1 MSRSV
6 GATELLREFLP
17 EWTTLLFVALSYPGK
32 LTLLVPVLGAFY
44 LQDVGRTLRSG
55 GSEDRPLCSDRTAY
69 VLAVALGGLAFVVL
83 VKGAF
88 SLPRTDPGLHAV
100 PSSEHGFPSG
110 HVMAAVSTWGALA
123 LWTTRSTRVRRL
135 LAAGAV
141 VAVVG
146 FARLALGIHYLVDIP
161 VSVVLAVAYLG
172 GIARIARGDPQRTFL
187 AAIGIAV
194 LAVLADAASTRA
206 LLSLVGT
213 VGAVVGWRILE
224 RPPVRRR
231 VLERFGGESATPM
244 PSRPRE

>member
-32 LTLLVPVLGAFY
+32 LTLLVPVLGLFY
-44 LQDVGRTLRSG
+44 LQDVGRTLRAG
-55 GSEDRPLCSDRTAY
+55 GSEDRQLCSERTAY

-83 VKGAF
+83 VKGVF
-88 SLPRTDPGLHAV
+88 SLPRTDPSLHAV
-100 PSSEHGFPSG
+100 SSSEHGFPSG

-123 LWTTRSTRVRRL
+123 LWTTRSTRARRL

-146 FARLALGIHYLVDIP
+146 FARLALGIHYLVDVP
-161 VSVVLAVAYLG
+161 VSIVLAVAYLG
-172 GIARIARGDPQRTFL
+172 AIAWLARGDPWRAFL
-187 AAIGIAV
+187 VAIAIAV
-194 LAVLADAASTRA
+194 LAVLVDTASTRA

-213 VGAVVGWRILE
+213 VGAVVGWRTLE
-224 RPPVRRR
+224 APPIRRR
-231 VLERFGGESATPM
+231 LRARFGEESATPM
-244 PSRPRE
+244 ASRPRE

>member
-32 LTLLVPVLGAFY
+32 LTLLVPLLGLFY
-44 LQDVGRTLRSG
+44 LVDVGRTLRSG
-55 GSEDRPLCSDRTAY
+55 ALEGRPLCSRGTAY
-69 VLAVALGGLAFVVL
+69 VLAVSLGGLAFVVL

-88 SLPRTDPGLHAV
+88 SLPRTDPSLHAV
-100 PSSEHGFPSG
+100 SSSEHGFPSG

-123 LWTTRSTRVRRL
+123 LWTTHSTRVRRL

-146 FARLALGIHYLVDIP
+146 LARLALGIHYLV
-161 VSVVLAVAYLG
+161 
-172 GIARIARGDPQRTFL
+172 
-187 AAIGIAV
+187 
-194 LAVLADAASTRA
+194 DAASTRA

-213 VGAVVGWRILE
+213 VGAVVGWRTLE
-224 RPPVRRR
+224 APPIRRR
-231 VLERFGGESATPM
+231 LRERVGGESATPM

>member
-32 LTLLVPVLGAFY
+32 LTLLVPVLGLFY
-44 LQDVGRTLRSG
+44 LQDVGRTLRAG
-55 GSEDRPLCSDRTAY
+55 GSEDRQLCSERTAY

-83 VKGAF
+83 VKGVF
-88 SLPRTDPGLHAV
+88 SLPRTDPSLHAV
-100 PSSEHGFPSG
+100 SSSEHGFPSG

-123 LWTTRSTRVRRL
+123 LWTTRSTRARRL

-146 FARLALGIHYLVDIP
+146 FARLALGIHYLVDVP
-161 VSVVLAVAYLG
+161 VSIVLAVAYLG
-172 GIARIARGDPQRTFL
+172 AIAWLARGDPWRAFL
-187 AAIGIAV
+187 AAIAIAV
-194 LAVLADAASTRA
+194 LAVLVDAASTRA

-213 VGAVVGWRILE
+213 VGAVVGWRTLE
-224 RPPVRRR
+224 APPVRRR
-231 VLERFGGESATPM
+231 LRARFGEESATPM